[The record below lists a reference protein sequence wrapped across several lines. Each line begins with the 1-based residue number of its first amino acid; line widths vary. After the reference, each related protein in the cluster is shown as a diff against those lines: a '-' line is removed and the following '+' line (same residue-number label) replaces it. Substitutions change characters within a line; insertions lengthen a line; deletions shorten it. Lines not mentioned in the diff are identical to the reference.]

1 MEQSPPGPF
10 QSLHQFL
17 TRLLH
22 LPEEAA
28 LVLREAELGQI
39 CGWED
44 WTSQLT
50 SPLSPQ
56 AGGCQDTIARLK
68 HHNTQAS
75 ISFRV
80 VHSHWSRFRDTWF

>member
-1 MEQSPPGPF
+1 M
-10 QSLHQFL
+10 
-17 TRLLH
+17 
-22 LPEEAA
+22 
-28 LVLREAELGQI
+28 LREAELGQI

-50 SPLSPQ
+50 SPLSLASLQ

-75 ISFRV
+75 RGTEQSAPLSLVQI
-80 VHSHWSRFRDTWF
+80 